1 MKNKNKLQKLRE
13 KSPRDKQIKKFCK
26 DFDLLNL
33 QSYYQTMP
41 AEDKDIILTNALFT
55 TVMYKG
61 MSEKE
66 DDDFAMIQWLALLPE
81 VNVHHENEWVFR
93 RLCIYGKL
101 TIAKWFVEHFT
112 IDIHA
117 NKEEAFR
124 EACAGGH
131 FEMAQWL
138 ISIGGVNIH
147 INKEEAFVMSCLYG
161 YLEIAQ
167 WLVSL
172 GGVDIHAQ
180 NDILFKKETGNNMV
194 LREKERQEVLQWLQ
208 DTFIT
213 HHDNDDENI
222 EKNA

>member
-1 MKNKNKLQKLRE
+1 
-13 KSPRDKQIKKFCK
+13 
-26 DFDLLNL
+26 
-33 QSYYQTMP
+33 
-41 AEDKDIILTNALFT
+41 
-55 TVMYKG
+55 
-61 MSEKE
+61 
-66 DDDFAMIQWLALLPE
+66 
-81 VNVHHENEWVFR
+81 
-93 RLCIYGKL
+93 
-101 TIAKWFVEHFT
+101 
-112 IDIHA
+112 
-117 NKEEAFR
+117 
-124 EACAGGH
+124 
-131 FEMAQWL
+131 MAQWL